1 MSGTLPPQDPTHPQ
15 EPGGLHDPVRPEE
28 PGRSRRRADRPTAPG
43 AARAS
48 VRAAGRA
55 LGLLAT
61 EPRRRRAQRRA
72 RVALGRAVAAHLAG
86 QAAPPLLATPMAA
99 HRAAQLRLA
108 STDPPPRPGPIR
120 GAGGSG
126 SPREPAVR
134 PGGTATWPPS
144 WSGCC

>member
-1 MSGTLPPQDPTHPQ
+1 MSGTLPPQHPTHPQ
-15 EPGGLHDPVRPEE
+15 EPGGLPDPVRPEE
-28 PGRSRRRADRPTAPG
+28 PGRSRRADRPTAPG

-86 QAAPPLLATPMAA
+86 RSAPPLLATPSSGAGA
-99 HRAAQLRLA
+99 G
-108 STDPPPRPGPIR
+108 PGPA
-120 GAGGSG
+120 GA
-126 SPREPAVR
+126 
-134 PGGTATWPPS
+134 
-144 WSGCC
+144 